1 VREHGVEFIQGL
13 LLAFACMVILMPPFL
28 RLLRWLGMG
37 KQIRED
43 GPGTHLVKQGT
54 PTMGGVL
61 IVFVTL
67 ALATVF
73 NAYDASTYSP
83 LFVLA
88 IVGALGAADD
98 YLNARTGI
106 GIRGRHKILW
116 QLVVAIA
123 VAIYVQNHFGFN
135 GLRVP
140 FLGDRVDTT
149 QIPIP
154 FVGHSVELGAIVF
167 IVVAVIAI
175 VGCSN
180 GVNLTDGLDGLAGGT
195 LVFAFIAFLIIAL
208 LNEPL
213 QPNLAMV
220 NAIVIGA
227 LMGFLW
233 FNVHPAQVFMG
244 DSGALSLGGMLAVT
258 ALMTGQVLIL
268 PLIGIIFVLEVT
280 SDIIQVGSYK
290 LRRKRVFRMAPLHH
304 HFELGGWDEEKITMR
319 FWIVGALAAMLG
331 VTLFVASIPRP
342 Q

>member
-1 VREHGVEFIQGL
+1 VREDQVEFLQGL

-37 KQIRED
+37 KQIRDD

-61 IVFVTL
+61 IVAVVL
-67 ALATVF
+67 GLSYVF
-73 NAYDASTYSP
+73 DAFDASTYSP

-88 IVGALGAADD
+88 LVGALGAADD

-123 VAIYVQNHFGFN
+123 VAVYVQNHFGFN
-135 GLRVP
+135 GIRVP
-140 FLGDRVDTT
+140 FIGDVVNTT
-149 QIPIP
+149 TVAIPLT
-154 FVGHSVELGAIVF
+154 GRSVELGAVF
-167 IVVAVIAI
+167 FIIVAVLAI

-195 LVFAFIAFLIIAL
+195 LVFAFISFLIIAL
-208 LNEPL
+208 LNKPS

-220 NAIVIGA
+220 NAITIGA

-258 ALMTGQVLIL
+258 ALITGQVLIL
-268 PLIGIIFVLEVT
+268 PLIGVIFVLEVA
-280 SDIIQVGSYK
+280 SDVIQVGSYK
-290 LRRKRVFRMAPLHH
+290 IRGKRVFRMAPLHH

-319 FWIVGALAAMLG
+319 FWIVGALAGMLG
-331 VTLFVASIPRP
+331 VTLFVASIPK
-342 Q
+342 